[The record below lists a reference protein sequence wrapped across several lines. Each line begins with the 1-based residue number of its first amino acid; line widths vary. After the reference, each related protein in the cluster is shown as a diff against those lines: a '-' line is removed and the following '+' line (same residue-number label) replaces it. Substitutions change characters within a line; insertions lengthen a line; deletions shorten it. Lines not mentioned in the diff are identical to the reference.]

1 MNKFGYI
8 RGRRGPKGP
17 PGKNA
22 FEIHKWCPDS
32 MLRMFRENED
42 CTFFFN
48 TAEDG
53 IIYNEEIPIGLKDRF
68 GKNNGICLQ
77 GFHKPVKVDKVYG
90 IPFKNSL
97 YKVPGV
103 DMAIGKP
110 SICVIAFAFKPI
122 STSNEN
128 DFIFTNGTGT
138 RAVTISSRSLNIWG
152 IESPLDLEYHR
163 DDWNRMIL
171 QYSRITDDG
180 TDDKCFFILNG
191 RRGFFKPRVHKHVEE
206 SELFLGGHP
215 ERKNFAN
222 VVIVNFEVY
231 FKIFDDTPDSASSYI
246 IPTEITELLNDDMEE
261 RIAE

>member
-1 MNKFGYI
+1 M
-8 RGRRGPKGP
+8 
-17 PGKNA
+17 
-22 FEIHKWCPDS
+22 
-32 MLRMFRENED
+32 
-42 CTFFFN
+42 
-48 TAEDG
+48 
-53 IIYNEEIPIGLKDRF
+53 
-68 GKNNGICLQ
+68 
-77 GFHKPVKVDKVYG
+77 
-90 IPFKNSL
+90 
-97 YKVPGV
+97 
-103 DMAIGKP
+103 
-110 SICVIAFAFKPI
+110 IAFAFKPI

-128 DFIFTNGTGT
+128 DFIFTNGSGT
-138 RAVTISSRSLNIWG
+138 RAVTISNQSLNIWG
-152 IESPLDLEYHR
+152 IESPLDLEYNR

-191 RRGFFKPRVHKHVEE
+191 RRGFFKPRVHKHVKE

-246 IPTEITELLNDDMEE
+246 IPTEITELLNNDMEE